1 MVVCN
6 ARATSFTKA
15 NVTNMCDN
23 WIGKG
28 GSMSVS
34 HNNFFYAHPTPCL
47 PASPLQIS
55 AVCNARATPTS
66 VPKVCQTHAK
76 YIANIHIFDGR
87 PLWT

>member
-55 AVCNARATPTS
+55 AVCNARATPTYLCAMLML
-66 VPKVCQTHAK
+66 P
-76 YIANIHIFDGR
+76 
-87 PLWT
+87 PLPTQSSQMFVTLALV